1 MTLTLSRSTSS
12 CVLVLAPA
20 GWPPV
25 SAEMNSILRPLSV
38 LFFSF
43 RNVTTPCSIW
53 IPPCASGPVLTV
65 SRPSLNGAACA
76 MAGVGNLNVAS
87 AAPAAVPAINL
98 RRVTLRDIVF
108 LPLSPRVGLHI
119 LSGLVRAFLISQ
131 HGRIQHENHK
141 AAFPAVAASATDRT
155 KPIIGQC
162 IPPCKARLRR
172 CAAARRFG
180 PIAAGAS
187 RGRLCDGNEHPNRWW
202 IYSVIPGRGESGRV
216 LGKTLASPP
225 PLCRRLIRKR

>member
-1 MTLTLSRSTSS
+1 
-12 CVLVLAPA
+12 
-20 GWPPV
+20 
-25 SAEMNSILRPLSV
+25 
-38 LFFSF
+38 
-43 RNVTTPCSIW
+43 
-53 IPPCASGPVLTV
+53 
-65 SRPSLNGAACA
+65 
-76 MAGVGNLNVAS
+76 
-87 AAPAAVPAINL
+87 
-98 RRVTLRDIVF
+98 
-108 LPLSPRVGLHI
+108 

-141 AAFPAVAASATDRT
+141 AAFQAVVASATDRT

-180 PIAAGAS
+180 PIAARAS

-202 IYSVIPGRGESGRV
+202 IYSVIPGRGASGRV

-225 PLCRRLIRKR
+225 TLCRWLLQKRAFIGTACMSALCQ